1 MAQETALSAEDSRLI
16 WIDCEMT
23 GLDINNDELCEVS
36 VVPTDFNMRVLD
48 EGIDLIIKPSKAAID
63 HMNDFVRSMHTRSGL
78 IDEWDTGLTLEE
90 AEQQII
96 AYVQRFLPAEGHGK
110 AHLAGNSI
118 HSDKK
123 FLDKYMPNLMS
134 NLHYRI
140 IDVSTLKELSRR
152 WYPAVYDN
160 KPAKHGGHR
169 ALADIIESIDELRYY
184 REMMFVADQPSSED
198 ARDGAARVEQ
208 TSLLRTYEMNGNALT
223 SEDTPEKADY

>member
-1 MAQETALSAEDSRLI
+1 MAQETALSAEESRLI

-36 VVPTDFNMRVLD
+36 VVPTDFNLRVLD
-48 EGIDLIIKPSKAAID
+48 EGIDLVIKPSQAAVD
-63 HMNDFVRSMHTRSGL
+63 HMNDFVRNMHTSSGL
-78 IDEWDTGLTLEE
+78 VNEWNNGLSL
-90 AEQQII
+90 ADAQQQII
-96 AYVQRFLPAEGHGK
+96 EYVQRF
-110 AHLAGNSI
+110 
-118 HSDKK
+118 
-123 FLDKYMPNLMS
+123 MPELMS

-152 WYPAVYDN
+152 WYPAVYEN

-184 REMMFVADQPSSED
+184 RDMMFVQAQPSAQE
-198 ARDGAARVEQ
+198 AQAGAEHVEE
-208 TSLLRTYEMNGNALT
+208 TSLLREYEKNGNALT